1 MIVYHGSYCIVDK
14 PDIKFSREALDFGKG
29 FYVTNIKIQAQ
40 NWTKKFKLRGQKA
53 YINIYELP
61 KDHIKESYRVKEFL
75 YYDNEWL
82 DFILKCRSGG
92 SIYNS
97 YDMII
102 GGIADDRVYNTMEL
116 YEDNLISKEE
126 ALKRLKYYKPNNQ
139 ICIVNQDIIDKVLK
153 YIESKEV

>member
-82 DFILKCRSGG
+82 DFILECRSEC

-116 YEDNLISKEE
+116 YEDNLISKE
-126 ALKRLKYYKPNNQ
+126 
-139 ICIVNQDIIDKVLK
+139 V
-153 YIESKEV
+153 

>member
-1 MIVYHGSYCIVDK
+1 MAVKDKFVLEISAQLKKDGNQLVNDLEKTIGEIEKNTKLDLGVD
-14 PDIKFSREALDFGKG
+14 E
-29 FYVTNIKIQAQ
+29 
-40 NWTKKFKLRGQKA
+40 KK
-53 YINIYELP
+53 
-61 KDHIKESYRVKEFL
+61 V
-75 YYDNEWL
+75 NEWL
-82 DFILKCRSGG
+82 DFILECRSGG

-139 ICIVNQDIIDKVLK
+139 ICIVNQDIIDKELK

>member
-1 MIVYHGSYCIVDK
+1 
-14 PDIKFSREALDFGKG
+14 
-29 FYVTNIKIQAQ
+29 
-40 NWTKKFKLRGQKA
+40 
-53 YINIYELP
+53 
-61 KDHIKESYRVKEFL
+61 
-75 YYDNEWL
+75 
-82 DFILKCRSGG
+82 
-92 SIYNS
+92 
-97 YDMII
+97 MII

>member
-29 FYVTNIKIQAQ
+29 FYVTNITIQAQ

-61 KDHIKESYRVKEFL
+61 KDHIKESYKVKEFL

-82 DFILKCRSGG
+82 DFILECRSGA

>member
-29 FYVTNIKIQAQ
+29 FYVTNIKIQAE

-61 KDHIKESYRVKEFL
+61 IDNIKKSYKVKEFL

-82 DFILKCRSGG
+82 DFILECRNGS

-97 YDMII
+97 YDMLI

-116 YEDNLISKEE
+116 YEDNLISKDE

-139 ICIVNQDIIDKVLK
+139 ICIVNQDIIDKELK

>member
-29 FYVTNIKIQAQ
+29 FYVTNIKIQAE

-61 KDHIKESYRVKEFL
+61 IDNIKKSYKVKEFL

-82 DFILKCRSGG
+82 DFILECRNGS

-97 YDMII
+97 YDMLI

-139 ICIVNQDIIDKVLK
+139 ICIVNQDIIDKELK

>member
-82 DFILKCRSGG
+82 DFILECRSGG

-102 GGIADDRVYNTMEL
+102 GGIADDRVYNTMVL